1 MSQSKR
7 SVSRRKFL
15 ATASAASL
23 AAPAFVSARALGLE
37 DAPPASDRILLGAI
51 GTGGRGQSNLRT
63 FLSQSDVQVVS
74 VCDVDREH
82 ALVAKKIVDDHY
94 GNNDCQVFEDSL
106 LMLREPG
113 LEAVCISTP
122 DHWHGLCAIQAA
134 REGKDIYCEK
144 PLSGSIGEGRAIC
157 DAVNRYGNILQT
169 GSQERSNNS
178 IRFGCELV
186 VNGYLGDLKR
196 IEINLP
202 TDEAHHREVRAVK
215 SAPPVQPV
223 PEGFNYERWLGP
235 TPSMPYI
242 PERVH
247 RKWRFN
253 SATGGGEMTDR
264 GAHVI
269 DIAQMF
275 IGADG
280 VAPVFYSAKGKRD
293 PDCFYDAFLNLNS
306 RMCTPTGWR

>member
-186 VNGYLGDLKR
+186 R
-196 IEINLP
+196 QRLP
-202 TDEAHHREVRAVK
+202 GRSETHRDQLADRRSHHREVRAVK
-215 SAPPVQPV
+215 SAPQFNRFPKASTTNAGWDRLRVCLTFPSACTASGDSTQP
-223 PEGFNYERWLGP
+223 R
-235 TPSMPYI
+235 
-242 PERVH
+242 R
-247 RKWRFN
+247 R
-253 SATGGGEMTDR
+253 
-264 GAHVI
+264 
-269 DIAQMF
+269 
-275 IGADG
+275 
-280 VAPVFYSAKGKRD
+280 
-293 PDCFYDAFLNLNS
+293 
-306 RMCTPTGWR
+306 